1 MLLNHWQKKKKNYD
15 KPNLLYNTT
24 SCYGYSD
31 DKKFDTFYFKP
42 KYLCLSLFYADLEK
56 FSEIKSGNLK
66 KRREK
71 VHDIIS
77 DLYSD

>member
-1 MLLNHWQKKKKNYD
+1 MISQIYSTTRLVVMVTAMIKK
-15 KPNLLYNTT
+15 L
-24 SCYGYSD
+24 
-31 DKKFDTFYFKP
+31 DTLYFKP
-42 KYLCLSLFYADLEK
+42 KYLCVLLLFCADLEK

>member
-1 MLLNHWQKKKKNYD
+1 MISQIYSTTRLVVMVTAMIKK
-15 KPNLLYNTT
+15 L
-24 SCYGYSD
+24 
-31 DKKFDTFYFKP
+31 DTLYFKP
-42 KYLCLSLFYADLEK
+42 KYLCVSLFCADLEK

-77 DLYSD
+77 NLYSD